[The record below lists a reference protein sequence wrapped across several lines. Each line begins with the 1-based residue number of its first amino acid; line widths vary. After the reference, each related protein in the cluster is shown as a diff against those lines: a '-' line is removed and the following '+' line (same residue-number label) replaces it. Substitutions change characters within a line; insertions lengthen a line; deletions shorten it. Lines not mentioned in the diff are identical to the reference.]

1 MTISPRLGCSTIS
14 FRHLPLAPALDVIGE
29 LGFTEIDLGALPG
42 VCDHVPYVL
51 DSAAVA
57 QVAAEVAA
65 SGLTVRSVN
74 GDVGDLNAELDERLQ
89 ADRSEHLDRL
99 LELTAAVDATAL
111 VLPNGALNHEPF
123 TDLDRDLDRVAGELT
138 SAADRASIVGR
149 ELWVESLHILRL
161 CHVIDRA
168 EQLTDRL
175 AGTSVG
181 VVMDFSHVVASGASP
196 GNFVDRFGDRIRH
209 IHLRDATAGDIH
221 HSIGN
226 GSVDFAGGFAALEK
240 AGYQGHFTL
249 ELETRDI
256 THEERPAAAA
266 KAAAYITSLL

>member
-1 MTISPRLGCSTIS
+1 MSISPRLGCSTIS
-14 FRHLPLAPALDVIGE
+14 FRHLPLTPALAVISE
-29 LGFTEIDLGALPG
+29 LGFEEVDLGALPG

-74 GDVGDLNAELDERLQ
+74 GDVGDLNAVLDESQR
-89 ADRSEHLDRL
+89 AERSEHLDRL

-111 VLPNGALNHEPF
+111 VLPNGALNHDPLV
-123 TDLDRDLDRVAGELT
+123 DLDSDLDRVSSELT
-138 SAADRASIVGR
+138 TAADRASAAGR

-161 CHVIDRA
+161 CHRIDRA

-175 AGTSVG
+175 AGTAVG
-181 VVMDFSHVVASGASP
+181 VVMDFSHVVASGATP
-196 GNFVDRFGDRIRH
+196 EDFVDRFGDRIRH
-209 IHLRDATAGDIH
+209 VHLRDATEGNIH

-226 GSVDFAGGFAALEK
+226 GAVDFAAGFAALEK

-249 ELETRDI
+249 ELETRDV
-256 THEERPAAAA
+256 THEGRPAAAA
-266 KAAAYITSLL
+266 KAAAYISSLL